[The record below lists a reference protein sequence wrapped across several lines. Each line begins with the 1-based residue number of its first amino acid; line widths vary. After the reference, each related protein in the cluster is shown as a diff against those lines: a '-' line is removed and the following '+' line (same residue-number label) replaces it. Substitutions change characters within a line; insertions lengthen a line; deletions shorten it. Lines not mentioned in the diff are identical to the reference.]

1 VFNPTTD
8 HFTLQKLVWMT
19 AIDKQDSKAK
29 LMKTVRLALQEPETT
44 VKISV
49 QDAGKNFLTH
59 V

>member
-1 VFNPTTD
+1 
-8 HFTLQKLVWMT
+8 MT